1 MTQSKPT
8 RAFHLPSLRGGRGP
22 SQGRDLFL
30 ELTLELLGKTSVL
43 GAALRESPSEI
54 LQGESRLEW

>member
-30 ELTLELLGKTSVL
+30 ELNS
-43 GAALRESPSEI
+43 GAIGEDIGAGGRFEREPV
-54 LQGESRLEW
+54 